1 LLTLKGMLAELVHQN
16 LLGVAPRIRAQIPK
30 AARKA
35 IFDPAHMILPSTANL
50 QTRPVEL
57 GVVSPHVVMS
67 LGNQHSGGKLG
78 SQMVY

>member
-1 LLTLKGMLAELVHQN
+1 MLAELVHQN

-35 IFDPAHMILPSTANL
+35 IFDLAHLILPSTANS

-57 GVVSPHVVMS
+57 GVVLPHVVMC

-78 SQMVY
+78 IKMMY